1 MQTGDSYPQTLPALF
16 ARALQR
22 YADRTALVADGQS
35 LTFRDLDERS
45 ARLAAALVESG
56 VEPEDRVAVFV
67 DNRPALVVADLAIAR
82 AGATRLPV
90 DPMLSRSELAYILAD
105 ARAETIVCGP
115 AQVGD
120 VAAIDAEITSLSRRL
135 VADVDPDS
143 DDLPEGWTTFAD
155 AIADAP
161 DEAPEVSVGPDD
173 VAGHYYTGGTTGRPK
188 GVVYTHRSLVACLRA
203 HLAEFAIDGDDV
215 GLLAPPLSHSAGTFC
230 WTSLLAGG
238 RVVLQDGFDPERL
251 LGAIEDHGVTWTF
264 VVPTMLYRLLDHPGL
279 DDADLATLDRVLYGA
294 APMRSDRLRE
304 AIDRLGPVFVQFYGQ
319 TEVPNL
325 ITTFGRQEHAR
336 AAERG
341 DEDRLAS
348 AGQPCLSSAVKIVD
362 PETGESVPQGER
374 GEVVATAPYAFD
386 GYFERPEATAA
397 TLRDGWVRT
406 GDVGRLDEAGY
417 LYLLDRLDDVI
428 VTGGLNVHCREVEA
442 AIGRHPAV
450 RGVVVVGVPD
460 DDWGEAVHAV
470 VVADP
475 EADLTAE
482 DLREVV
488 RDDLADYKKPKS
500 VAFVE
505 ELPKTSLGKLDR
517 TAVRE
522 RFWDDEDRNVG

>member
-16 ARALQR
+16 SRALQR
-22 YADRTALVADGQS
+22 YADRTALVANGQS
-35 LTFRDLDERS
+35 FTFRDLQERS
-45 ARLAAALVESG
+45 DRLAAALVGSG
-56 VEPEDRVAVFV
+56 VEPEDRVAVYM

-90 DPMLSRSELAYILAD
+90 DPMLSQSELAYVLSD

-115 AQVGD
+115 DQVAD
-120 VAAIDAEITSLSRRL
+120 VAAIEGEVSSLARKF
-135 VADVDPDS
+135 VAGPDDLA
-143 DDLPEGWTTFAD
+143 DDLPEGFRAIED

-161 DEAPEVSVGPDD
+161 GEVLRIGVEPDD

-203 HLAEFAIDGDDV
+203 HLAEFAIGGDDV
-215 GLLAPPLSHSAGTFC
+215 GLLVPPLSHSAGTFC

-238 RVVLQDGFDPERL
+238 RLVLQDGFDPEHL
-251 LGAIEDHGVTWTF
+251 LAAVEHHGVTWTF

-279 DDADLATLDRVLYGA
+279 DDADLSTLERVLYGA

-304 AIDRLGPVFVQFYGQ
+304 AIERLGSIFVQFYGQ

-336 AAERG
+336 AAEMG
-341 DEDRLAS
+341 DDERLTS
-348 AGQPCLSSAVKIVD
+348 AGQPCLSSSIRIVD
-362 PETGESVPQGER
+362 PETGGDVPVGER

-386 GYFERPEATAA
+386 GYFERPEETAA
-397 TLRDGWVRT
+397 TLRDGWVHT
-406 GDVGRLDEAGY
+406 GDVGRLDEDGY
-417 LYLLDRLDDVI
+417 LYLLDRMDDVI
-428 VTGGLNVHCREVEA
+428 VTGGLNVHCREVEGVV
-442 AIGRHPAV
+442 GRHPAV
-450 RGVVVVGVPD
+450 ENVVVVGVPD

-475 EADLTAE
+475 NAGLTAE
-482 DLREVV
+482 GVREFVAAE
-488 RDDLADYKKPKS
+488 LADYKKPKS
-500 VAFVE
+500 VAIVDA
-505 ELPKTSLGKLDR
+505 LPKTSLGKLDR
-517 TAVRE
+517 SAVRD
-522 RFWDDEDRNVG
+522 RFWADETRDVG